1 MNHTTWIIAHR
12 GYHQNLIENTLEA
25 FNEAF
30 KKGAHFVE
38 CDIQLSSDGV
48 PVIFHDDS
56 LERFTKN
63 STNLYRNSLSQLQ
76 EVTLSEKDKPTAK
89 IPSLKE
95 YLDLFAHKPSYFE
108 LKVPQAQWENLGYLE
123 KICRN
128 ALEVLGSYSLDSKS
142 FLASFHP
149 QIARI
154 LKSLESPYP
163 FVKIFESPSEFKHYF
178 ASPAHFDSML
188 KAEYWD
194 LISIK
199 HPEVYGACI
208 LTQNEK
214 VYFDQRSG
222 YTAQKVILWGVNE
235 TEIKAL
241 KDQGF
246 FGFVSDTF

>member
-56 LERFTKN
+56 LERFTEN
-63 STNLYRNSLSQLQ
+63 SSNLYRNSWDQIQ
-76 EVTLSEKDKPTAK
+76 EVSLSETDKPQAK

-95 YLDLFAHKPSYFE
+95 YLDQFAHKPTYYE
-108 LKVPQAQWENLGYLE
+108 LKVPQAQWENPGYLE

-128 ALEVLGSYSLDSKS
+128 TLEVLSSYSLDSKS

-154 LKSLESPYP
+154 LKSLDSPYP
-163 FVKIFESPSEFKHYF
+163 FVKIFDSSSEFKHYF
-178 ASPAHFDSML
+178 GSPLHFDSML

-199 HPEVYGACI
+199 HPEVYSTCI
-208 LTQNEK
+208 LNDNEK
-214 VYFDQRSG
+214 AYFDQSSG
-222 YTAQKVILWGVNE
+222 YTAQKVILWGLNE
-235 TEIKAL
+235 MEIKEL
-241 KDQGF
+241 KDQNF